1 MFKGFKEFVMRGN
14 VMDLAVGI
22 VIGAAFGKI
31 VSSFVGDILTPA
43 LGLILGKVDF
53 THMYVSL
60 AGGTYAT
67 IEEARKA
74 GPVLTYGNF
83 LQAVFDFLIVA
94 FAIFVVV
101 QQVNKM
107 KREPAPATATAGP
120 PTTKTCNFCASTI
133 PIKATRCPNCTSQ
146 LPSASL

>member
-22 VIGAAFGKI
+22 IIGAAFGKI
-31 VSSFVGDILTPA
+31 VSSFVGDVLTPL
-43 LGLILGKVDF
+43 LGLVLGKVDF

-60 AGGTYAT
+60 TGGTYAT
-67 IEEARKA
+67 LEEARKA

-94 FAIFVVV
+94 FAIFIVI
-101 QQVNKM
+101 QQVNKL
-107 KREPAPATATAGP
+107 KHAPVPVPAGP

-146 LPSASL
+146 LPSA